1 MRVAVVGAGVSGLA
15 AARALASAGVR
26 TVVFEASDRVGGR
39 LATWRA
45 EPGLV
50 FDAGATL
57 IAPAGAEFRSF
68 LEGLPEG
75 SRPERIERWIAP
87 HEGLRVL
94 PGDPARNA
102 SARYAFPQG
111 NQELA
116 EVLAVGLEVRFGA
129 RVEWL
134 DRMDGGVGVRGER
147 FDAAVLAVPGPQAL
161 ELLETMG
168 ERRPIRPDGYR
179 SCLSVALGY
188 PMDAPDLPW
197 FALIDPDQRHPLGWL
212 SLESRK
218 VSGRAPAGWAAV
230 VAQLSARASSDW
242 YEVDDDAIVERT
254 AGFVGRL
261 FGRGWDAPKVS
272 RVVRWRHSQP
282 ELSAM
287 FESVNRPGSTV
298 MVAGDGVTKGRVE
311 YAYESGRRVAALL
324 LEGRNGHGG

>member
-1 MRVAVVGAGVSGLA
+1 M
-15 AARALASAGVR
+15 
-26 TVVFEASDRVGGR
+26 VFEASDRVGGR

-45 EPGLV
+45 EQGLV
-50 FDAGATL
+50 FDMGATL
-57 IAPAGAEFRSF
+57 LAPTGEEFRGL

-75 SRPERIERWIAP
+75 RRPERIGKWIVP

-94 PGDPARNA
+94 PGDSARNA
-102 SARYAFPQG
+102 TPRYAFPQG
-111 NQELA
+111 NHALA
-116 EVLAVGLEVRFGA
+116 EWLADGLDVRLHA
-129 RVEWL
+129 AVQWL
-134 DRMDGGVGVRGER
+134 DRLKGGVGVRGDR

-218 VSGRAPAGWAAV
+218 VPGRAPAGWAAI
-230 VAQLSARASSDW
+230 VAQLSARASADW
-242 YEVDDDAIVERT
+242 FELQDDAIVERA

-261 FGRGWDAPKVS
+261 FGRGWDAPAVA
-272 RVVRWRHSQP
+272 RVVRWKHSQP

-287 FESVNRPGSTV
+287 FESVNRPGGTV
-298 MVAGDGVTKGRVE
+298 VVAGDGVTKGRVE
-311 YAYESGRRVAALL
+311 YAYESGRRAAALL
-324 LEGRNGHGG
+324 LEGWEGHGG